1 MTVDDLR
8 AVLADLPGDMHVY
21 IAKDDANEPDSYS
34 ALWSTDTDLYEEDGI
49 QYDSE
54 ADVPEGVDV
63 ETCLFLGS
71 LS

>member
-8 AVLADLPGDMHVY
+8 AALADLPGDTRIYV
-21 IAKDDANEPDSYS
+21 AKDDANEEDSYS
-34 ALWSTDTDLYEEDGI
+34 SLYRVDTDLYEEAGI

-63 ETCLFLGS
+63 ETCLFLWP